1 MRLKLKFGAIRG
13 AVRGMVIFWSD
24 FWAKNKTPD
33 CKSDVLWSYYSFIV
47 SADNQFDSGFAI
59 RRALLYAISNVKQVC
74 P

>member
-13 AVRGMVIFWSD
+13 VVRGVD
-24 FWAKNKTPD
+24 VLGQNKTPD
-33 CKSDVLWSYYSFIV
+33 CKSDVLWIGYYSFIV

>member
-1 MRLKLKFGAIRG
+1 MRLKLKFGAIKVVMRC
-13 AVRGMVIFWSD
+13 VVIFEWVLGQ
-24 FWAKNKTPD
+24 NKTPD
-33 CKSDVLWSYYSFIV
+33 CESDVLWSYYSFIV

>member
-13 AVRGMVIFWSD
+13 VVRGVDVFEWVFSE
-24 FWAKNKTPD
+24 NKTPD
-33 CKSDVLWSYYSFIV
+33 CESDVLWMGYYSFIV
-47 SADNQFDSGFAI
+47 SADNQFDSGFAM